1 MFLHRRRRL
10 CVFGR
15 FGAFG
20 AHFCVFGR
28 FGAFGADFCVI
39 LGVSAPPAPI
49 FVCFRVFRRLRR
61 RFVCVFS
68 GVSPPIFVCVLGRFG
83 AFGADFVC
91 IVGHFGAFGADFICN
106 PHWLI
111 GRSVAWSVDRLVGR
125 PLGRSAGRLVGWL
138 AFWFGLI
145 GGWVDGLVGWF
156 GLVVWLFGWLVACLL
171 A

>member
-1 MFLHRRRRL
+1 MFDPNMLLHRRRRL

-61 RFVCVFS
+61 RFVCVF
-68 GVSPPIFVCVLGRFG
+68 GRFAADLCVCVLGRFG
-83 AFGADFVC
+83 ADFVC
-91 IVGHFGAFGADFICN
+91 IVEHERDDF
-106 PHWLI
+106 P
-111 GRSVAWSVDRLVGR
+111 VG
-125 PLGRSAGRLVGWL
+125 
-138 AFWFGLI
+138 
-145 GGWVDGLVGWF
+145 GG
-156 GLVVWLFGWLVACLL
+156 LL
-171 A
+171 AADSLPPTSDKTTHHNKKKQR